1 MNSATAMVQE
11 ESRPSVRV
19 AIVTQFPENPE
30 MPHGG
35 VEAVSVNLT
44 QALGEFA
51 DLDLHV
57 VTVDR
62 KISIA
67 TQSRWER
74 ATIHRLPNIGR
85 WTLTSALGAGRQQL
99 QNYLKSLRP
108 DIVHAHDTYGLMVK
122 GLSLPRVFT
131 IHGFIYGDTLV
142 SGQRFARLRS
152 LMWRY
157 IETSGWA
164 DQPHI
169 ISISPYVRER
179 LTEVTASVVHD
190 IDNPIAES
198 FFRVD
203 RNEGK
208 PIIFSAAVICP
219 RKNTLIL
226 LDAFAKLR
234 ADGSNA
240 ELRLAGPVTEPAYG
254 EALRA
259 KIAHYKLEHAVIL
272 LGSIPRDRIVQ
283 ELSAASVFAL
293 VSLEE
298 NSPMGIE
305 EAMAIGIP
313 VVTSNRCG
321 MPYMVQHGETG
332 FLVNPHDPSDIARRF
347 ATLLNDEALR
357 QRMGCKAQRLAQE
370 RFHPAVVARR
380 TREVYLEA
388 LER

>member
-1 MNSATAMVQE
+1 VKE
-11 ESRPSVRV
+11 GPRPAVRV

-44 QALGEFA
+44 QALSTFA

-57 VTVDR
+57 ITVDR
-62 KISIA
+62 KCTVV

-74 ATIHRLPNIGR
+74 ATIHRLPHIGR
-85 WTLTSALGAGRQQL
+85 WTLTSALGVGRLQL
-99 QNYLKSLRP
+99 QRYVKSIAP

-152 LMWRY
+152 LIWRY
-157 IETSGWA
+157 IETAGWA

-179 LTEVTASVVHD
+179 LTGVTTSIVHD

-198 FFRVD
+198 FFQVERTAD
-203 RNEGK
+203 K
-208 PIIFSAAVICP
+208 PVIFSAAVICP
-219 RKNTLIL
+219 RKNTLTL
-226 LDAFAKLR
+226 LEAFAKLR
-234 ADGSNA
+234 AEGSKA

-254 EALRA
+254 EKLRER
-259 KIAHYKLEHAVIL
+259 ISEYKLEHAVTL

-283 ELSAASVFAL
+283 ELATASIFAL

-313 VVTSNRCG
+313 VVTSNCCG
-321 MPYMVQHGETG
+321 MPYMVQHGGTG
-332 FLVNPHDPSDIARRF
+332 FLVNPHDPADIARRF
-347 ATLLNDEALR
+347 AMLFNDDTLRE
-357 QRMGCKAQRLAQE
+357 QMGNKAQSIAQE

-388 LER
+388 LGR